1 MNKTT
6 KNYTLLTTT
15 EDAIG
20 RAPIWCES
28 VEVYPTPEGHFKVDI
43 VISGDAVDVSARV
56 ERLIRWADQSPTV
69 INCNPLDCFSGL
81 SLSGE
86 PKMVTLAGTLTAA
99 TPFTKA
105 LAGREEEFV
114 KVVGSLTPVELS
126 LAIAPQPKHWLMI
139 IKQTLC
145 AEEGTNGEYS
155 RPLIWAVLAEMGINT
170 APDFITLARANSHA
184 SQKLRLERGV
194 PVTVSA
200 PPLWTGDA
208 TIAVGDVPRHVWA

>member
-1 MNKTT
+1 MTKTT

-15 EDAIG
+15 EHILAS
-20 RAPIWCES
+20 APDWYEA
-28 VEVYPTPEGHFKVDI
+28 VEIYAHGENFKVDI

-56 ERLIRWADQSPTV
+56 ERLLRWADKSPKV
-69 INCNPLDCFSGL
+69 INCNPLDGFSGL

-105 LAGREEEFV
+105 LVGREEEFV

-126 LAIAPQPKHWLMI
+126 LAIAPQPKHWLNI
-139 IKQTLC
+139 IRGTLHSYISLD
-145 AEEGTNGEYS
+145 GEYS
-155 RPLIWAVLAEMGINT
+155 RPLIWEVLDEMEICT
-170 APDFITLARANSHA
+170 PPDFITLCRIGSYA

-194 PVTVSA
+194 PVTVS
-200 PPLWTGDA
+200 PVPLWTEDE
-208 TIAVGDVPRHVWA
+208 TIAVKDVPPHVYVW

>member
-1 MNKTT
+1 MTKTT

-56 ERLIRWADQSPTV
+56 ERLLRWADQSPTV

-114 KVVGSLTPVELS
+114 KVVGSLTVSLS
-126 LAIAPQPKHWLMI
+126 SAPQPKHWLMI

-145 AEEGTNGEYS
+145 AEESVCGEYN
-155 RPLIWAVLAEMGINT
+155 RPLIWEVLDEMGICT
-170 APDFITLARANSHA
+170 PPDFITLSRSNSRA
-184 SQKLRLERGV
+184 SQKLRLERGF

-208 TIAVGDVPRHVWA
+208 TIAVGDVPPHIWA